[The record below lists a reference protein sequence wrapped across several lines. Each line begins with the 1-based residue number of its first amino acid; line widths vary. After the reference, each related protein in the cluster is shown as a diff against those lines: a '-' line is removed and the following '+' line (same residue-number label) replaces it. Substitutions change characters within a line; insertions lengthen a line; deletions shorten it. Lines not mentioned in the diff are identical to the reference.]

1 MDQTKFVE
9 DSLYKILSSMVCLC
23 LIYSACS
30 DIYNFEDQYHRKK
43 LFILFNK
50 ISLYSKVWFAGHGVS
65 WPVWLNGLVSVDK
78 LSGCRVAVLIP
89 LAVT

>member
-50 ISLYSKVWFAGHGVS
+50 ISLYSKVWFAGQVS
-65 WPVWLNGLVSVDK
+65 FNLTMNITTMLHK
-78 LSGCRVAVLIP
+78 
-89 LAVT
+89 